1 MTLNKYFKD
10 IIFLASNINNL
21 MINVMLIYPDIYIYI
36 YIYILKKKDHL
47 DLLRFQ
53 DRK

>member
-1 MTLNKYFKD
+1 MTLHKYFQD
-10 IIFLASNINNL
+10 IIFMASNINNL
-21 MINVMLIYPDIYIYI
+21 MINVMLIYPN
-36 YIYILKKKDHL
+36 KEERKKDRL

>member
-36 YIYILKKKDHL
+36 YIIKKDHL

>member
-36 YIYILKKKDHL
+36 LKKKIIWIYSG
-47 DLLRFQ
+47 F
-53 DRK
+53 KIENK

>member
-21 MINVMLIYPDIYIYI
+21 MINVMLIYPDIYIY
-36 YIYILKKKDHL
+36 KKK
-47 DLLRFQ
+47 RSFGFTPVS
-53 DRK
+53 R